1 MINLIY
7 LEIDK
12 YFLIYWL
19 YIDYI
24 YNNCFTN
31 IGNKNV
37 CCLLIN
43 YFKIVIIIFYKHNN
57 AIKINIKFK

>member
-37 CCLLIN
+37 LFINQLL
-43 YFKIVIIIFYKHNN
+43 
-57 AIKINIKFK
+57 